1 MYVIVIVVTLREC
14 KVRPCDVVSIQL
26 YCNFRLLKD
35 QGATGNEAESV
46 IRVTGYV
53 RWLRVMIALGY
64 ILYIALVS

>member
-1 MYVIVIVVTLREC
+1 M
-14 KVRPCDVVSIQL
+14 SIQL

-35 QGATGNEAESV
+35 QEATGNEVESV

>member
-1 MYVIVIVVTLREC
+1 M
-14 KVRPCDVVSIQL
+14 SIHL

-35 QGATGNEAESV
+35 QAATGNEVGSV

-64 ILYIALVS
+64 LLCIALVSWENKMEVVGVSWNK

>member
-1 MYVIVIVVTLREC
+1 M
-14 KVRPCDVVSIQL
+14 SIQL

-35 QGATGNEAESV
+35 QGATGNEVESV

-64 ILYIALVS
+64 LLCIALVSWENKMEVVSVSWNK

>member
-1 MYVIVIVVTLREC
+1 MYVIVATLREC
-14 KVRPCDVVSIQL
+14 KVRPCDVSIQL

-35 QGATGNEAESV
+35 QEATGNEVESV